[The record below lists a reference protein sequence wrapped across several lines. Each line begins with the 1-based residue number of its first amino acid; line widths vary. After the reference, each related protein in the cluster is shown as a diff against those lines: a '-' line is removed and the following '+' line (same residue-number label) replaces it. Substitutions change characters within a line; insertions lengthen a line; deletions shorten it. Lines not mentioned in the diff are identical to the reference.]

1 MDIETLLTFTLAS
14 LSLTISPGPDILYV
28 ISKSIVQG
36 KKAAILTSL
45 GLTSGLVIHTFLI
58 AFGLSIIISESEY
71 ILNSIKI
78 IGVFYFIYLI
88 IKVIQNRKTD
98 DETKKDLHN
107 INYFK
112 RGLIMNL
119 LNPKV
124 GLFFIA
130 FFPGFLF
137 HSELSNQVQFLILG
151 LIFWLQ
157 ASIVFLLVSVFA
169 SKLNSFTKSNSY
181 YNKYLFVIKVI
192 VYVFVIYWI
201 VR

>member
-88 IKVIQNRKTD
+88 TKVIQNRKTD
-98 DETKKDLHN
+98 YETKKDLHN

-181 YNKYLFVIKVI
+181 YNKYLFVIEVI

>member
-98 DETKKDLHN
+98 YETKKDLHN

-181 YNKYLFVIKVI
+181 YNKYLFVIEVI

>member
-98 DETKKDLHN
+98 YETKKDLHN

-181 YNKYLFVIKVI
+181 YSKYLFVIEVI

>member
-45 GLTSGLVIHTFLI
+45 GLTSGLVVHTFLI

-181 YNKYLFVIKVI
+181 YNKYLFVIEVI

>member
-1 MDIETLLTFTLAS
+1 MDIETLLTFTIAS
-14 LSLTISPGPDILYV
+14 LTLTLSPGPDILYV

-36 KKAAILTSL
+36 KKAAILTSF

-58 AFGLSIIISESEY
+58 AFGLSILISESDY

-88 IKVIQNRKTD
+88 TKVIQNRKTD
-98 DETKKDLHN
+98 YETKKDLHN

-181 YNKYLFVIKVI
+181 YNKYLFVIEVI

>member
-1 MDIETLLTFTLAS
+1 MDVETLLTFTLAS

-58 AFGLSIIISESEY
+58 AFGLSIIISESDY
-71 ILNSIKI
+71 VLNSIKI

-181 YNKYLFVIKVI
+181 YNKYLFVIEVL

>member
-88 IKVIQNRKTD
+88 TKVIQNRKTD
-98 DETKKDLHN
+98 YETKKDLHN

-181 YNKYLFVIKVI
+181 YNKYLFVIEVL

>member
-1 MDIETLLTFTLAS
+1 MDIETLLTFTIAS
-14 LSLTISPGPDILYV
+14 LSLTLSPGPDILYV

-36 KKAAILTSL
+36 KKAAILISL

-58 AFGLSIIISESEY
+58 AFGLSIIISKSEY

-88 IKVIQNRKTD
+88 IKVIQNRQSD
-98 DETKKDLHN
+98 DKTKKDLHN

-181 YNKYLFVIKVI
+181 YNKYLFVIEVI

>member
-1 MDIETLLTFTLAS
+1 MDIETLLTFTIAS
-14 LSLTISPGPDILYV
+14 LTLTLSPGPDILYV

-45 GLTSGLVIHTFLI
+45 GLTSGLIIHTFLI
-58 AFGLSIIISESEY
+58 AFGLSILISESEY

-124 GLFFIA
+124 GFFFIA

-169 SKLNSFTKSNSY
+169 SKLNSITKSNSY
-181 YNKYLFVIKVI
+181 YNKYLFVIEVI

>member
-1 MDIETLLTFTLAS
+1 MDIETLLTFTIAS
-14 LSLTISPGPDILYV
+14 LSLTLSPGPDILYV

-45 GLTSGLVIHTFLI
+45 GLTSGLVIHTLLI
-58 AFGLSIIISESEY
+58 AFGLSIIISKSEY

-88 IKVIQNRKTD
+88 IKVIQNRQSD
-98 DETKKDLHN
+98 DKTKKDLHN

-137 HSELSNQVQFLILG
+137 HSELSHQVQFLILG

-169 SKLNSFTKSNSY
+169 SKLNSFTKSNSI
-181 YNKYLFVIKVI
+181 YNKYLFVIEVL
-192 VYVFVIYWI
+192 VYVFIIYWI
-201 VR
+201 VG

>member
-1 MDIETLLTFTLAS
+1 MVWRVWKKLKNIY
-14 LSLTISPGPDILYV
+14 ILFLQTE
-28 ISKSIVQG
+28 SW
-36 KKAAILTSL
+36 KKI
-45 GLTSGLVIHTFLI
+45 F
-58 AFGLSIIISESEY
+58 

-98 DETKKDLHN
+98 YETKKDLHN

-181 YNKYLFVIKVI
+181 YNKYLFVIEVI

>member
-1 MDIETLLTFTLAS
+1 MDIETLLTFTIASFSLA
-14 LSLTISPGPDILYV
+14 LSPGPDILYV
-28 ISKSIVQG
+28 ISKSVVHG

-98 DETKKDLHN
+98 DKTKKDLHN

-137 HSELSNQVQFLILG
+137 HSELSHQVQFLILG

-169 SKLNSFTKSNSY
+169 SKLNSFSKSDSF
-181 YNKYLFVIKVI
+181 YNKYLFVIEVL

>member
-1 MDIETLLTFTLAS
+1 MDIETLLTFTIAS
-14 LSLTISPGPDILYV
+14 LSLTLSPGPDILYV

-45 GLTSGLVIHTFLI
+45 GLTSGLVIHTLLI
-58 AFGLSIIISESEY
+58 AFGLSIIISKSEY

-88 IKVIQNRKTD
+88 IKVIQNRQSD
-98 DETKKDLHN
+98 DKTKKDLHN

-137 HSELSNQVQFLILG
+137 HSELSHQVQFLILG

-181 YNKYLFVIKVI
+181 YNKYLFVIEVL
-192 VYVFVIYWI
+192 VYVFIIYWI
-201 VR
+201 VG

>member
-1 MDIETLLTFTLAS
+1 MDVETLLTFTLAS

-98 DETKKDLHN
+98 YETKKDLHN

-181 YNKYLFVIKVI
+181 YNKYLFVIEVI
-192 VYVFVIYWI
+192 VYVLVIYWI

>member
-181 YNKYLFVIKVI
+181 YNKYLFVIEVL

>member
-1 MDIETLLTFTLAS
+1 MDIETLLTFTIAS
-14 LSLTISPGPDILYV
+14 LTLTLSPGPDILYV

-58 AFGLSIIISESEY
+58 AFGLSIIISESDY
-71 ILNSIKI
+71 VLNSIKI

-137 HSELSNQVQFLILG
+137 HNELSNQVQFLILG

-181 YNKYLFVIKVI
+181 YNKYLFVIEVL

>member
-45 GLTSGLVIHTFLI
+45 GLTSGLVIHTFLV

-181 YNKYLFVIKVI
+181 YNKYLFVIEVI

>member
-1 MDIETLLTFTLAS
+1 MDIETLLTFTIAS
-14 LSLTISPGPDILYV
+14 LTLTLSPGPDILYV

-181 YNKYLFVIKVI
+181 YNKYLFVIEVI

>member
-98 DETKKDLHN
+98 YETKKDLHN

-169 SKLNSFTKSNSY
+169 SKLNSFIKSNSY
-181 YNKYLFVIKVI
+181 YNKYLFVIEVI

>member
-98 DETKKDLHN
+98 HETKKDLHN

-181 YNKYLFVIKVI
+181 YNKYLFVIEVL

>member
-98 DETKKDLHN
+98 YETKKDLHN

-157 ASIVFLLVSVFA
+157 ASIVFLLVSVFG

-181 YNKYLFVIKVI
+181 YNKYLFVIEVI

>member
-1 MDIETLLTFTLAS
+1 MDIETLLTFTIAS
-14 LSLTISPGPDILYV
+14 LTLTLSPGPDILYV
-28 ISKSIVQG
+28 ISKSIFQG

-137 HSELSNQVQFLILG
+137 HNELSNQVQFLILG

-157 ASIVFLLVSVFA
+157 ASIVFLLVSIFA

-181 YNKYLFVIKVI
+181 YNKYLLVIEVL

>member
-1 MDIETLLTFTLAS
+1 MDIETLLTFTIAS
-14 LSLTISPGPDILYV
+14 LTLTLSPGPDILYV

-181 YNKYLFVIKVI
+181 YNKYLFVIEVL

>member
-98 DETKKDLHN
+98 DKTKKDLHN

-124 GLFFIA
+124 GFFFIA

-169 SKLNSFTKSNSY
+169 SKLNSFTTSNSY
-181 YNKYLFVIKVI
+181 YNKYLFVIEVL

>member
-1 MDIETLLTFTLAS
+1 MDIETLLTFTIAS
-14 LSLTISPGPDILYV
+14 LTLTLSPGPDILYV

-137 HSELSNQVQFLILG
+137 HNELSNQIQFLILG
-151 LIFWLQ
+151 FIFWLQ
-157 ASIVFLLVSVFA
+157 ASIVFLLVSIFA

-181 YNKYLFVIKVI
+181 YNKYLFVIEVL

>member
-98 DETKKDLHN
+98 YETKKDLHN

-137 HSELSNQVQFLILG
+137 HSELSNQVQFLILC

-181 YNKYLFVIKVI
+181 YNKYLFVIEVI

>member
-36 KKAAILTSL
+36 KKAAILTSF

-58 AFGLSIIISESEY
+58 AFGLSILISESDY

-137 HSELSNQVQFLILG
+137 HNELSNQVQFLILG

-157 ASIVFLLVSVFA
+157 ASIVFLLVSIFA

-181 YNKYLFVIKVI
+181 YNKYLFVIEVL

>member
-1 MDIETLLTFTLAS
+1 MDIETLLTFTIAS
-14 LSLTISPGPDILYV
+14 LTLTLSPGPDILYV

-137 HSELSNQVQFLILG
+137 HNELSNQVQFLILG

-157 ASIVFLLVSVFA
+157 ASIVFLLVSIFA

-181 YNKYLFVIKVI
+181 YNKYLFVIEVL

>member
-1 MDIETLLTFTLAS
+1 MDIETLLTFTIAS
-14 LSLTISPGPDILYV
+14 LSLTLSPGPDILYV

-45 GLTSGLVIHTFLI
+45 GLTSGLVIHTLLI
-58 AFGLSIIISESEY
+58 AFGLSIIISKSEY

-88 IKVIQNRKTD
+88 IKVIQNRQSD
-98 DETKKDLHN
+98 DKTKKDLHN

-137 HSELSNQVQFLILG
+137 HSELSHQVQFLILG

-181 YNKYLFVIKVI
+181 YNKYLFVIEVI

>member
-78 IGVFYFIYLI
+78 IGVFYFIFLI

-98 DETKKDLHN
+98 YETKKDLHN

-181 YNKYLFVIKVI
+181 YNKYLFVIEVI

>member
-88 IKVIQNRKTD
+88 IKVIQNRQSD
-98 DETKKDLHN
+98 DKTKKDLHN

-181 YNKYLFVIKVI
+181 YNKYLFVIEVI

>member
-1 MDIETLLTFTLAS
+1 MDIETLLTFTIAS
-14 LSLTISPGPDILYV
+14 LTLTLSPGPDILYV

-36 KKAAILTSL
+36 KKAAILTSF

-58 AFGLSIIISESEY
+58 AFGLSILISESDY

-181 YNKYLFVIKVI
+181 YNKYLFVIEVI

>member
-45 GLTSGLVIHTFLI
+45 GLTSGLIIHTFLI
-58 AFGLSIIISESEY
+58 AFGLSILISESEY

-169 SKLNSFTKSNSY
+169 SKLNSITKSNSY
-181 YNKYLFVIKVI
+181 YNKYLFVIEVI
-192 VYVFVIYWI
+192 VYVFIIYWI

>member
-1 MDIETLLTFTLAS
+1 MDIETLLTFTIAS
-14 LSLTISPGPDILYV
+14 LSLTLSPGPDILYV

-45 GLTSGLVIHTFLI
+45 GLTSGLVIHTLLI
-58 AFGLSIIISESEY
+58 AFGLSIIISKSEY

-88 IKVIQNRKTD
+88 IKVIQNRQSD
-98 DETKKDLHN
+98 DKTKKDLHN

-137 HSELSNQVQFLILG
+137 HSELSHQVQFLILG

-169 SKLNSFTKSNSY
+169 SKLNSFIKSNSY
-181 YNKYLFVIKVI
+181 YNKYLFVIEVI

>member
-1 MDIETLLTFTLAS
+1 MDIETLLTFTIAS
-14 LSLTISPGPDILYV
+14 LTLTLSPGPDILYV

-88 IKVIQNRKTD
+88 TKVIQNRKTD
-98 DETKKDLHN
+98 YETKKDLHN

-181 YNKYLFVIKVI
+181 YNKYLFVIEVI

>member
-98 DETKKDLHN
+98 YETKKDLHN

-157 ASIVFLLVSVFA
+157 ASIVFLLVSIFA

-181 YNKYLFVIKVI
+181 YNKYLFVIEVI

>member
-181 YNKYLFVIKVI
+181 YNKYLFLIEVI